1 VTGTRRRRGITTR
14 ALRPRRRFERGQALI
29 ETAIV
34 VVFAL
39 TLFVGV
45 YAVSVAISDSTTAGA
60 ATRSGARLAA
70 QVGNNNYSAG
80 TTDGCQL
87 GVNTDPCGVD
97 NQILA
102 NVTAGIAGLRFDTP
116 VDIIIYDPVLKA
128 DGSAG
133 SSQCVNGTIA
143 SSPYVQGTG
152 EYAEK
157 YTYSTLTKT
166 WTAAAPPPAGVYAL
180 DKRIQTHP
188 NEGAIGVQ
196 LDFTYKSPTPII
208 SVQLSHSEYTV
219 NCFAPSS
226 H

>member
-1 VTGTRRRRGITTR
+1 VTKAPRGRGIATGVV
-14 ALRPRRRFERGQALI
+14 RPRRRFERGQALI

-70 QVGNNNYSAG
+70 QVGNNNYTAG
-80 TTDGCQL
+80 TTDACQSAT
-87 GVNTDPCGVD
+87 TDPCGVD

-102 NVTAGIAGLRFDTP
+102 NVAAGIAGLRFDTP
-116 VDIIIYDPVLKA
+116 VDIIIYDPVLKL

-133 SSQCVNGTIA
+133 SAQCASGTIA
-143 SSPYVQGTG
+143 NSPYVQGTG

-157 YTYSTLTKT
+157 YTYSTVTKT
-166 WTAAAPPPAGVYAL
+166 WTATAPPPAGAYTL
-180 DKRIQTHP
+180 DKRVQTHP
-188 NEGAIGVQ
+188 TEGAIGVQ

-226 H
+226 R